1 MTPDRITV
9 FLPCHSLHDFPS
21 WLEEGEADA
30 LLAAWTAAWHPWLIA
45 VARAAPRWASVD
57 LPPTDAATLGIVPAP
72 WDDRFAAQVD
82 AVCTADCGWVRG
94 VCGREA
100 IVAAAAAAVTD
111 GPPPAAPLP
120 GSGLAADFHALGL
133 AALLAELVAQRMRS
147 TSGLDTTDFAATA
160 VRAAT
165 AAVAGD
171 DASAQAALR
180 ECHGILEATRA
191 HYYPVDCWLIDLVL
205 LADSTLGPGLDREL
219 DAPVPLGL
227 VATGQVLERLAH
239 RNPAALARIRARA
252 AAGTLDPVGGRL
264 GEEWFDTGTPEQ
276 AAASFARGRGVW
288 QDLVGSVPVTYG
300 QQTGGATALLPDLL
314 VGLGYTGMVWTLF
327 DGTPLPDPAA
337 SRVRWKGQ
345 GGGSLDGVARG
356 PLDARAAQTILA
368 LPDRLG
374 DAMDHDH
381 TAVLLFAHHAGTAS
395 PWFDDLRRIG
405 AAGTA
410 LGTFVTPAELFR
422 RTPGAGT
429 LVSFEPDAF
438 PVGPAPAHVDPAREG
453 PGSDPI
459 AAGMV
464 ATAEE
469 ARRILEARR
478 SLASVLPATAAS
490 ASGGGPGVAAA
501 TGRQRRGWGI
511 AGLLGNAGRADEGL
525 VLAHDRLRVEVHRG
539 TGGLLSLRHPAD
551 RGNRLSQRL
560 AVRTTRPAPAV
571 GQPWEDV
578 TDRAVHS
585 GMAAD
590 AIERVP
596 AAEGRGEAILSRG
609 RLVDDRQRTV
619 GTFTQRVELVPGLP
633 LAVLDVEVRLVEAP
647 RGPLF
652 EHHAACRFAWNEND
666 DLDVSRSLLTQSVV
680 TERGRFT
687 APWFLE
693 LGRTDDAGNRVTILT
708 GGLPW
713 HVRTSPHMID
723 TVLPAAVGAAAPC
736 RLALGVGLERPWD
749 IAVALLAGLPT
760 AAWQTAWPAGV
771 PDNVRLT
778 VADVRHAAGRIT
790 GARVGLLESAGTAG
804 EVRLEWA
811 AAVTRA
817 SVCGEDGRSL
827 PPADTTAKQVAVA
840 GGRVTVML
848 RRHEWL
854 HLDVEFAS

>member
-410 LGTFVTPAELFR
+410 LARSSRRRNCSGARRAPERSYRSSRMRFRSGRHRPTSIPHAKGRAAIRSPPAWWR
-422 RTPGAGT
+422 RPRRPGA
-429 LVSFEPDAF
+429 SWRPD
-438 PVGPAPAHVDPAREG
+438 GPSPPCSPR
-453 PGSDPI
+453 
-459 AAGMV
+459 
-464 ATAEE
+464 
-469 ARRILEARR
+469 
-478 SLASVLPATAAS
+478 
-490 ASGGGPGVAAA
+490 
-501 TGRQRRGWGI
+501 RQR
-511 AGLLGNAGRADEGL
+511 
-525 VLAHDRLRVEVHRG
+525 
-539 TGGLLSLRHPAD
+539 
-551 RGNRLSQRL
+551 
-560 AVRTTRPAPAV
+560 
-571 GQPWEDV
+571 
-578 TDRAVHS
+578 
-585 GMAAD
+585 
-590 AIERVP
+590 
-596 AAEGRGEAILSRG
+596 
-609 RLVDDRQRTV
+609 
-619 GTFTQRVELVPGLP
+619 
-633 LAVLDVEVRLVEAP
+633 
-647 RGPLF
+647 
-652 EHHAACRFAWNEND
+652 
-666 DLDVSRSLLTQSVV
+666 
-680 TERGRFT
+680 
-687 APWFLE
+687 
-693 LGRTDDAGNRVTILT
+693 
-708 GGLPW
+708 
-713 HVRTSPHMID
+713 PH
-723 TVLPAAVGAAAPC
+723 PAAVPASRPRRAVRDAAGESRAC
-736 RLALGVGLERPWD
+736 WGTR
-749 IAVALLAGLPT
+749 
-760 AAWQTAWPAGV
+760 GV
-771 PDNVRLT
+771 P
-778 VADVRHAAGRIT
+778 
-790 GARVGLLESAGTAG
+790 
-804 EVRLEWA
+804 
-811 AAVTRA
+811 TRA
-817 SVCGEDGRSL
+817 SCSPTIACGSRSIAALAACSRCVIPRTGAIACRSGWPCGRPDRRPRWAS
-827 PPADTTAKQVAVA
+827 P
-840 GGRVTVML
+840 GRT
-848 RRHEWL
+848 
-854 HLDVEFAS
+854 